1 MVKKEMVAEEEEQ
14 GRRDV
19 LGFGTH
25 FFLLLL
31 LF

>member
-1 MVKKEMVAEEEEQ
+1 MVKKEMVVEEEEQ
-14 GRRDV
+14 GRRDE

-31 LF
+31 F